1 MELMDLNN
9 LGNLEVGK
17 FIKRVNRFLGKI
29 VIDSKE
35 RNCYI
40 ADTGRLRDILV
51 RGRKVWVVK
60 NREGLKTDYTLI
72 TVNVRGEWVLV
83 NTSLHSFIAHRAI
96 AKGILGFTPR
106 KIEKEVKFKNS
117 RFDFLVDNNTFVEL
131 KGCNL
136 VKGGIG
142 YFPDAP
148 TKRGVKHLRELIE
161 AKEMGYNAVI
171 LIMAVRDCKYF
182 LPNWEIDKE
191 FSEMFYRALE
201 RGVDFRGFKI
211 KVEEDG
217 KVYFNST
224 LKLGSIGRY

>member
-1 MELMDLNN
+1 MDLNT
-9 LGNLEVGK
+9 LGKLEVGR
-17 FIKRVNRFLGKI
+17 FIKRENRFLGKI
-29 VIDSKE
+29 VVDGKE
-35 RNCYI
+35 RSCYI
-40 ADTGRLRDILV
+40 ADTGRLKDILV
-51 RGRKVWVVK
+51 RGREIWVVK

-72 TVNVRGEWVLV
+72 TVNVEGEWVLV
-83 NTSLHSFIAHRAI
+83 NTSLHSSIAYKAI
-96 AKGILGFTPR
+96 EKGVLGFIPR

-117 RFDFLVDNNTFVEL
+117 RFDFLVDNNTVVEL

-136 VKGGIG
+136 VRGNIG

-182 LPNWEIDKE
+182 LPNWEVDRE

-201 RGVDFRGFKI
+201 KGVDFRGFKI
-211 KVEEDG
+211 KVGDDG
-217 KVYFNST
+217 KVYYNST
-224 LKLGSIGRY
+224 LELGSR

>member
-1 MELMDLNN
+1 MDLNN
-9 LGNLEVGK
+9 LGNLEVGR
-17 FIKRVNRFLGKI
+17 FIKRENRFLGKI
-29 VIDSKE
+29 VVDGKE
-35 RNCYI
+35 RSCYI

-51 RGRKVWVVK
+51 RGREILVVK

-72 TVNVRGEWVLV
+72 TVNVEGEWVLV
-83 NTSLHSFIAHRAI
+83 NTSIHSSIAYRAI
-96 AKGILGFTPR
+96 EKGVLGFIPR

-136 VKGGIG
+136 VKGDIG

-148 TKRGVKHLRELIE
+148 TKRGVKHLRGLIE

-171 LIMAVRDCKYF
+171 LIMAVRDCKHF
-182 LPNWEIDKE
+182 LPNWEVDRE

-201 RGVDFRGFKI
+201 KGVDFRGFKI
-211 KVEEDG
+211 KVEDDG

-224 LKLGSIGRY
+224 LELGSIGGY

>member
-1 MELMDLNN
+1 MDLNN
-9 LGNLEVGK
+9 LGKLEVGR
-17 FIKRVNRFLGKI
+17 FIKRENRFLGRI
-29 VIDSKE
+29 VIEGKE
-35 RNCYI
+35 RSCYI

-51 RGRKVWVVK
+51 RGREIWVVK

-72 TVNVRGEWVLV
+72 TVNVEGEWVLV
-83 NTSLHSFIAHRAI
+83 NTSLHSTIAYRAI
-96 AKGILGFTPR
+96 EKGVLGFIPKR
-106 KIEKEVKFKNS
+106 VEREVKFKNS

-136 VKGGIG
+136 VKGDVG

-182 LPNWEIDKE
+182 LPNREMDRE

-201 RGVDFRGFKI
+201 KGVDFRGFKI
-211 KVEEDG
+211 KVGEDG
-217 KVYFNST
+217 KIYYNST
-224 LKLGSIGRY
+224 LELGSKL